1 MKSSTASTYS
11 EDKTGNITIKL
22 FTAILSN
29 NPSTSYYYKML
40 YFQVYEKNLFQ
51 YNYEIF
57 IFCSRDPDNAITG
70 DTIDDTSASWSTDLV
85 LVHLLNLY
93 LLFNE
98 PRRSCFNRRYNWWHK
113 CFLFKRPRSCYNSR
127 YH

>member
-1 MKSSTASTYS
+1 MRGRGRGSGIRNAGENEDTAGTSKDGTSEKTESRYT

-29 NPSTSYYYKML
+29 NHSTSYYYKML

-70 DTIDDTSASWSTDLV
+70 NVSA
-85 LVHLLNLY
+85 
-93 LLFNE
+93 
-98 PRRSCFNRRYNWWHK
+98 
-113 CFLFKRPRSCYNSR
+113 
-127 YH
+127 